1 MVMRHTMGAVRPS
14 RGTMRCM
21 AASLLLSGARTLAF
35 KSPITIWGVKV
46 AHRAPSLPGGSMRRD
61 CHTNV
66 PLSMKLKTGIVGLPN
81 VGKSTLFNA
90 VTEQQSAMCAN
101 YPFATIE
108 PNVGVVAVPDARL
121 NVLRDINNSVKVIPS
136 TLDFY
141 DIAGLVKGA
150 SKGEGLGN
158 QFLANIRECDAIVH
172 VVRCFEDSDII
183 HVEGSVDPV
192 RDIET
197 INIELALADLA
208 QVEKRLQKASKDKKA
223 TAQEKSGL
231 AKLLKALENG
241 DPVRSVEL
249 TDEEA
254 VATATLG
261 LLTAKKV
268 IYAANVADTDLASGN
283 AFVDS
288 VRDHVVD
295 EGAAVVVV
303 SAQVESE
310 LVELGGDDRQ
320 EFLESLGVTE
330 ETSGLR
336 ALVSSAYDVLGLQ
349 TYFTSGETETKAWTI
364 RKGWTAPQAAG
375 VIHSD
380 FERGFIRAEAI
391 GYEALVDCGSEKAAK
406 EKGLLR
412 SEGKEYVVQEGDV
425 LHFRFNV

>member
-1 MVMRHTMGAVRPS
+1 ML
-14 RGTMRCM
+14 MRCM
-21 AASLLLSGARTLAF
+21 AGTVLLAGARTLAF
-35 KSPITIWGVKV
+35 RPPSTIWGVKV
-46 AHRAPSLPGGSMRRD
+46 AGQAAMRRQMGSPVRSSS
-61 CHTNV
+61 T
-66 PLSMKLKTGIVGLPN
+66 MKLKTGIVGMPN

-90 VTEQQSAMCAN
+90 VTEAQGAMCAN

-108 PNVGVVAVPDARL
+108 PNIGVVEVPDGRL
-121 NVLRDINNSVKVIPS
+121 KVLAEINKSVKTVPS

-172 VVRCFEDSDII
+172 VVRCFEDPDII

-192 RDIET
+192 RDIDI
-197 INIELALADLA
+197 INIELALADMA
-208 QVEKRLQKASKDKKA
+208 QVEKRLQKVAKDKKA
-223 TAQEKSGL
+223 TASEKSGL
-231 AKLLKALENG
+231 AKLLKVLEEG
-241 DPVRSVEL
+241 KPVRTVEL
-249 TDEEA
+249 TEEEA
-254 VATATLG
+254 KDTAYLG

-268 IYAANVADTDLASGN
+268 IYACNVADSDLANGN
-283 AFVDS
+283 AMVDG
-288 VRDHVVD
+288 VRKFAEE
-295 EGAAVVVV
+295 EGARVVIV

-310 LVELGGDDRQ
+310 LVDLDGEDKQ
-320 EFLESLGVTE
+320 EFLESLGVSE
-330 ETSGLR
+330 ETCGLR
-336 ALVSSAYDVLGLQ
+336 ALVKEAYTALGLQ

-364 RKGWTAPQAAG
+364 YAGWTAPKAAG

-391 GYEALVDCGSEKAAK
+391 KYEDLVDCGSEKAAK

-425 LHFRFNV
+425 LHFRFNVSK